1 MRPSRIIAPAGI
13 RGDGLSVC
21 CIDATGITGCSHEHL
36 VSSTGEWAI
45 ELSRAGL
52 AAMLL
57 LGLFDLFVGP
67 YHDPGSPAVRLL
79 QGADL
84 AVLGVTLGF
93 TWHTAYRHHW
103 RIFNFAVCLMVV
115 MSKAAIGICSGD
127 TVTFVVAAI
136 LLLAGTAALMQRGP
150 WWQIAAADA
159 RDTGTKIEL
168 IAALDG
174 AEAASRAKS
183 EFLSQMSHEIR
194 TPMNAI
200 LGMAELLNDT
210 ELSPEQHKYLSI
222 MMNNGTALLDLIDDI
237 LDFARIES
245 GRLSLEAVNFDLL
258 EIAERVAETLAIRAH
273 QKGLELV
280 LRVAPGVPTALV
292 GDPLRMRQ
300 VLMNLVANAIK
311 FTDRGEIALTIER
324 ATDGETAD
332 LHFTVSDTGIGIAAD
347 QREKIFARYTQAS
360 PATARKYGG
369 AGLGLAIVKQL
380 IELMGGRIWIESDLG
395 KGSTFHFIVGFRAQA
410 QADTAAAGIAAPEIV
425 GVRVLIADRTAITRL
440 ALAEVLETCGAHV
453 TQVESG
459 ERAIDELSRA
469 DEEGTPYRIV
479 LLDCRMAAVGSID
492 LARRI
497 CEAAHGAGTVI
508 PMLTSDDLNIRLPLL
523 RRIGLV
529 NHIVKPVRRS
539 ELLGVIR
546 ALMGYDSGVAHP
558 AHDAGRSRPALKRR
572 SYPRRRSCKRH
583 LTPAKR
589 SPMASTSRR

>member
-1 MRPSRIIAPAGI
+1 
-13 RGDGLSVC
+13 
-21 CIDATGITGCSHEHL
+21 
-36 VSSTGEWAI
+36 
-45 ELSRAGL
+45 
-52 AAMLL
+52 
-57 LGLFDLFVGP
+57 
-67 YHDPGSPAVRLL
+67 
-79 QGADL
+79 
-84 AVLGVTLGF
+84 
-93 TWHTAYRHHW
+93 
-103 RIFNFAVCLMVV
+103 
-115 MSKAAIGICSGD
+115 
-127 TVTFVVAAI
+127 
-136 LLLAGTAALMQRGP
+136 
-150 WWQIAAADA
+150 
-159 RDTGTKIEL
+159 
-168 IAALDG
+168 
-174 AEAASRAKS
+174 
-183 EFLSQMSHEIR
+183 
-194 TPMNAI
+194 
-200 LGMAELLNDT
+200 
-210 ELSPEQHKYLSI
+210 
-222 MMNNGTALLDLIDDI
+222 
-237 LDFARIES
+237 
-245 GRLSLEAVNFDLL
+245 
-258 EIAERVAETLAIRAH
+258 
-273 QKGLELV
+273 
-280 LRVAPGVPTALV
+280 
-292 GDPLRMRQ
+292 
-300 VLMNLVANAIK
+300 
-311 FTDRGEIALTIER
+311 
-324 ATDGETAD
+324 
-332 LHFTVSDTGIGIAAD
+332 
-347 QREKIFARYTQAS
+347 
-360 PATARKYGG
+360 
-369 AGLGLAIVKQL
+369 VKQL